1 MSKLQLMSIYIL
13 KKNPC
18 FSALCARNDSCKSKR
33 IKSCFKVNFSFSFKQ
48 VVLYLK
54 LEVLVALATPICYL
68 NKCVCVCVC
77 VCVCLRARA
86 RVCVCVCVCVC
97 ELTDSNSKLSQKN
110 LKSMVAMPEK
120 IILWC
125 LMLQELNQ

>member
-1 MSKLQLMSIYIL
+1 MSIYIL
-13 KKNPC
+13 KKNAC
-18 FSALCARNDSCKSKR
+18 FSTLCARNDSCKSKR

-54 LEVLVALATPICYL
+54 LEVLVALATTICYL
-68 NKCVCVCVC
+68 NRCVCAC
-77 VCVCLRARA
+77 
-86 RVCVCVCVCVC
+86 VCVCVCVCVC
-97 ELTDSNSKLSQKN
+97 ELTDSNSKLNQKN